1 MCKHILFLWDY
12 AVRWLLEYEFFVC
25 FVDAGSPTVLFC
37 VTLKERG
44 SLGSLLCMT
53 LKVFLGNGNDSLSIQ
68 KMERAV
74 LNVFC
79 GCFLQSEQE

>member
-1 MCKHILFLWDY
+1 M
-12 AVRWLLEYEFFVC
+12 
-25 FVDAGSPTVLFC
+25 LFC
-37 VTLKERG
+37 VTLKECG

-68 KMERAV
+68 KTERAV